1 MACHWGKGWFQ
12 CQSSIFLTTLWSLSA
27 NESWK
32 EKKKDISKAYTIRT
46 HWLWQGKE
54 HEDATSA
61 PVKMLCH
68 LNRWLDGLVLF
79 PQYVCADVWRLHKAE
94 DSLICL
100 SFWKLKFCHILKMSF
115 RLTLKPGR
123 TASCSSSTWPGMID
137 ELYLKKTFQ
146 HFLRQLLFG
155 RQNLTNFFNLY
166 LAALTIVYQLL
177 IGNIWNTFLLF

>member
-1 MACHWGKGWFQ
+1 MACHWGKGWYQ

-32 EKKKDISKAYTIRT
+32 EKKKDISKAYTIRA

-79 PQYVCADVWRLHKAE
+79 PQYVCADVWRLHKAG

-100 SFWKLKFCHILKMSF
+100 SFWKLKFCHILKMSV

-123 TASCSSSTWPGMID
+123 TSAHLQHDPRWLMSFIWRKPFNIFYDNC
-137 ELYLKKTFQ
+137 YLGGK
-146 HFLRQLLFG
+146 
-155 RQNLTNFFNLY
+155 
-166 LAALTIVYQLL
+166 I
-177 IGNIWNTFLLF
+177 